1 MVRSVQVKNFDE
13 IVSKLPRLKG
23 NPHAPY
29 SKGTLSDT
37 FNESFKYK
45 STKGSKTV
53 DISSRVGSSNF
64 QNLTESD
71 VANNNQFQVP
81 QYFFSPPSNKFN
93 SRN

>member
-64 QNLTESD
+64 
-71 VANNNQFQVP
+71 
-81 QYFFSPPSNKFN
+81 
-93 SRN
+93 